1 MSIKIMCLE
10 SLHRRG
16 MDPSGLTYLCL
27 YSSFLL
33 EINSYSSR
41 ECPSDDSSLS
51 LLPLPSVV
59 DIGGPCTLPF
69 SDAWWVFLSPSL
81 LSMLV
86 QLWAS
91 TPRPS

>member
-1 MSIKIMCLE
+1 MSIKIMCQKVSTDGHGCLLANV
-10 SLHRRG
+10 SVVCTLH
-16 MDPSGLTYLCL
+16 
-27 YSSFLL
+27 SFLKL
-33 EINSYSSR
+33 ILTPV
-41 ECPSDDSSLS
+41 ECQSDDSSLS
-51 LLPLPSVV
+51 LLLLPSVV
-59 DIGGPCTLPF
+59 DIDGPCTLPF